1 MSFGGSLKIDT
12 MGIHCSDNKLIE
24 NSTVVP
30 FFSRLFF
37 VVAVVDY
44 DGFQCAYLKQKK
56 QKNNNKDNLWRS
68 SFVFGTLSKVA

>member
-56 QKNNNKDNLWRS
+56 KNKKQQRQL
-68 SFVFGTLSKVA
+68 VAQLFCFWYPL

>member
-56 QKNNNKDNLWRS
+56 KNKKQQAKTKQVMPGISDRI
-68 SFVFGTLSKVA
+68 